1 MYDFSKIKAL
11 LGKGTKGKYHATFTV
26 EDDNP
31 VIYTEIKDAEKGA
44 NVLFE
49 ADWGTEH
56 DAALIVELRNNIE
69 GIMAYVEELEKDFEK
84 TDKRLDKIVTQGFVG
99 SDD

>member
-11 LGKGTKGKYHATFTV
+11 LGKATKGKYHATFTV

-56 DAALIVELRNNIE
+56 DAALIVELRNQIE
-69 GIMAYVEELEKDFEK
+69 TIMQAYEELERENEMIRQHNPDWYGK
-84 TDKRLDKIVTQGFVG
+84 
-99 SDD
+99 